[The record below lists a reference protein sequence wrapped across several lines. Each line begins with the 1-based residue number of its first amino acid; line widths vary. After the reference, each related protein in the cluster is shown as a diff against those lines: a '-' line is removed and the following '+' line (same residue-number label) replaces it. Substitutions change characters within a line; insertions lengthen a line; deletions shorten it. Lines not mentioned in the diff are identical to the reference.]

1 MITVHLM
8 GGLGN
13 QMFQLFAAAAHAR
26 DQGAQLVLSPF
37 VQGGRPMYWNSLFTS
52 FKKLVAQDPV
62 ALRFLT
68 SFPLYKEPVFHYSP
82 LPPMTSNLALHGYFQ
97 SPLYFQEHFQAI
109 AEELRLGQQREE
121 VRQRFLPALQGES
134 HDSLQ
139 GGSLSPHDSLQ
150 GVVHGAE
157 GAKRKNADNE
167 PLQTGAESG
176 TDAAKPAPLLAALH
190 IRIGDYVRY
199 PAHHPILP
207 VGYYEAALR
216 KLQLNGGVGRVV
228 IFSEADDRA
237 RVEAEYV
244 EPLRRAFPEVC
255 YQHVSDWGVM
265 SDGEEM
271 LLMSCCPAIIM
282 ANSSF
287 SWWAAWIASRLSEK
301 PVPVYYPGTW
311 FGEALRL
318 NRHNQGND
326 TRDMFPAE
334 WHSTLL

>member
-1 MITVHLM
+1 MITVHFM

-26 DQGAQLVLSPF
+26 DQGAQLVLPAF
-37 VQGGRPMYWNSLFTS
+37 NQGGRPMYWNSLFNS
-52 FKKLVAQDPV
+52 LKKLVAQDPV

-68 SFPLYKEPVFHYSP
+68 SFPLYKEPVWHYSP

-109 AEELRLGQQREE
+109 ADQLRLGQQREE
-121 VRQRFLPALQGES
+121 VRQRFLEGI

-167 PLQTGAESG
+167 PLQNGAESG
-176 TDAAKPAPLLAALH
+176 TDATKPAPLLAALH

-216 KLQLNGGVGRVV
+216 KLQLNGGAGRVV

-244 EPLRRAFPEVC
+244 EPLRRVFPYVC
-255 YQHVSDWGVM
+255 YEHVSEWGVM
-265 SDGEEM
+265 SDWEEM

-287 SWWAAWIASRLSEK
+287 SWWSSWIASRLSEK
-301 PVPVYYPGTW
+301 PVPVYYPASW
-311 FGEALRL
+311 FGEAL
-318 NRHNQGND
+318 QGND

-334 WHSTLL
+334 WVRIPVR